1 MDRIREHIS
10 KQLSSEE
17 AHAGFDKAVQG
28 LAADLRGKKPK
39 GAPHSAWELLE
50 HIRIAQW
57 DILEFTRNPK
67 HESPKW
73 PEGYWP
79 KAPEPPDHAAW
90 DRSVAQV
97 KSDRKALQDLVL
109 DSKNDL
115 TAAIPGGSGQ
125 TLLREALLAADHLAY
140 HVGELVFLRKILGAW
155 H

>member
-1 MDRIREHIS
+1 MDRIREQIA
-10 KQLSSEE
+10 KQLNSQE
-17 AHAGFDKAVQG
+17 AHAGFDKAVEG
-28 LAADLRGKKPK
+28 LAPALRGKKPK

-73 PEGYWP
+73 PDGYWP
-79 KAPEPPDHAAW
+79 KSPQPPEDGAW
-90 DRSVAQV
+90 DRSIAQV
-97 KSDRKALQDLVL
+97 KVDRKALQDLVL
-109 DSKNDL
+109 DPHNDL
-115 TAAIPGGSGQ
+115 TAKIPGGSGQ

-140 HVGELVFLRKILGAW
+140 HVGELVFLRKLLGAW